1 MSNASKQP
9 KWDIYEAAI
18 LLEAVLSVEDKK
30 EAKKDAIGRVSAELR
45 NIAIAR
51 GLSIDE
57 TYRNI
62 NGITFQYQIMEF
74 SALGREN

>member
-30 EAKKDAIGRVSAELR
+30 KLR
-45 NIAIAR
+45 KM
-51 GLSIDE
+51 L
-57 TYRNI
+57 
-62 NGITFQYQIMEF
+62 
-74 SALGREN
+74 